1 MTLLAQQWQD
11 QVYYE
16 VAGTLPGGP
25 AQDPRLQSLLDAF
38 RSQVPVLWEMAAIWA
53 AKASGTGLYA
63 QLRYL
68 HTKRLAVKTLLGQQF
83 PHVDAMLGRVLRLS
97 YSQAFKQLKLLL
109 DDVTKEIQ
117 ETEKQLRAGRSPVSA
132 AILQTAPVMTGV
144 IVPVLVLPDS
154 QPILVPN
161 SFPDPNDPRWQGFPL
176 EPLHPDPWR

>member
-1 MTLLAQQWQD
+1 MSLTVQQWQD
-11 QVYYE
+11 QVFQE
-16 VAGTLPGGP
+16 VAGTIPGGP
-25 AQDPRLQSLLDAF
+25 DPEPRLKQLLDAF
-38 RSQVPVLWEMAAIWA
+38 RFQVPVLWEMAAVWA

-63 QLRYL
+63 LLRYL

-83 PHVDAMLGRVLRLS
+83 PHVDSMLGRVLRLS

-144 IVPVLVLPDS
+144 IVPVLVPPDS
-154 QPILVPN
+154 QPVLVPDTF
-161 SFPDPNDPRWQGFPL
+161 SDPNDPRFQGFPL
-176 EPLHPDPWR
+176 EPLNPDPWR